1 MPTVFGYHVN
11 EIINSQSDLR
21 AHYKMPSRF
30 VNNKVLTEIDPLAAR
45 FIDKTALVFV
55 STQRPD
61 GQIDVSPRGDPPG
74 FLKVLTPSLLAL
86 PDRLGNN
93 RVDTFENIILNPQIG
108 LICVIPG
115 HRDTL
120 RISGEARIVRDDDLA
135 QSLSVSGKPAQA
147 ALLIK
152 VSRVLCHCPKAF
164 VRGGV
169 WSSDSWPDTTDVP
182 TLAEMMC
189 AHGAL
194 SDNIA
199 DVEDIVQNDRQN
211 RLY

>member
-1 MPTVFGYHVN
+1 MPKVFGYNVS
-11 EIINSQSDLR
+11 EAISTQSDLR
-21 AHYKMPSRF
+21 AHYNAPSRF
-30 VNNKVLTEIDPLAAR
+30 VNNKVLDHIDELAAR
-45 FIDKTALVFV
+45 FIAKTALVFLA
-55 STQRPD
+55 TRRPD

-74 FLKVLTPSLLAL
+74 FLRLLNPSLLAL

-93 RVDTFENIILNPQIG
+93 RVDAFENIIQTPQVG

-135 QSLSVSGKPAQA
+135 SSLSVSGKPAQT

-152 VSRVLCHCPKAF
+152 VNRVQCHCPKAF
-164 VRGGV
+164 MRGGV
-169 WSSDSWPDTTDVP
+169 WSPEKWPETEDVP

-189 AHGAL
+189 KHGAL
-194 SDNIA
+194 EESIA
-199 DVEDIVQNDRQN
+199 DVKGIVQRDGEN